1 VTEAS
6 IRVLLVED
14 DEGDY
19 LLTRKLLAGDHRTK
33 FDVHWVRG
41 HDAALEELRS
51 HYDACLV
58 DYRLGAHSGLEV
70 IEAARASGVL
80 VPMILLTGR
89 GDHEVDVEAM
99 KVGAADYLVKDEI
112 TSQLMERVIR
122 HSMEREKAKAAQ
134 LLSEQHLRQA
144 QKMEAIGS
152 LAGGVAHDFNNL
164 LSVILSYSELL
175 LMDLKPGDPM
185 RGELDEIRAA
195 GNRAADLTR
204 QLLVF
209 GRRQV
214 LDPKVVNLNAIFG
227 GMEKMLRRL
236 IGEDVELATVVSAAL
251 GSVLLDPGQME
262 QVIMNLVVNARDA
275 MPEGGKLTIETA
287 DVLLSDR
294 DAAEHVGIKAGHH
307 VVLSVTDTGTGMDAM
322 TQARMFEPFFTTKE
336 VGKGTGLG
344 LATVFGIVQQS
355 AGAIWA
361 RSELG
366 KGTTF
371 SICFPRVASP
381 GRGTDAHPPSRP
393 PERRTLRGSETILV
407 VEDEERVRILACAIL
422 RRYGYDVLE
431 AQSGGDALIVCEQH
445 KAPID
450 LLLSDVVMP
459 RVSGPQ
465 LAERLRATRPEM
477 KVLFMSGYADDAQLQ
492 HGVNASE
499 VMQKPIRPETLTR
512 RVREVLGGQRETLAP
527 ASPRTVPPLAS

>member
-1 VTEAS
+1 
-6 IRVLLVED
+6 
-14 DEGDY
+14 
-19 LLTRKLLAGDHRTK
+19 
-33 FDVHWVRG
+33 
-41 HDAALEELRS
+41 
-51 HYDACLV
+51 
-58 DYRLGAHSGLEV
+58 
-70 IEAARASGVL
+70 
-80 VPMILLTGR
+80 
-89 GDHEVDVEAM
+89 
-99 KVGAADYLVKDEI
+99 
-112 TSQLMERVIR
+112 
-122 HSMEREKAKAAQ
+122 
-134 LLSEQHLRQA
+134 
-144 QKMEAIGS
+144 
-152 LAGGVAHDFNNL
+152 
-164 LSVILSYSELL
+164 
-175 LMDLKPGDPM
+175 
-185 RGELDEIRAA
+185 
-195 GNRAADLTR
+195 
-204 QLLVF
+204 
-209 GRRQV
+209 
-214 LDPKVVNLNAIFG
+214 
-227 GMEKMLRRL
+227 MLRRL
-236 IGEDVELATVVSAAL
+236 IGEDVELATVAGPAL
-251 GSVLLDPGQME
+251 GNVLLDPGQME

-287 DVLLSDR
+287 DVVLGDR
-294 DAAEHVGIKAGHH
+294 DAAAHGIKAGHH
-307 VVLSVTDTGTGMDAM
+307 VMLSVTDTGMGMDAA

-371 SICFPRVASP
+371 TICFPLVVPA
-381 GRGTDAHPPSRP
+381 GGDVEVKTPSRP
-393 PERRTLRGSETILV
+393 PERRTLRGYETILV

-422 RRYGYDVLE
+422 RRYGYQVLE

-512 RVREVLGGQRETLAP
+512 KVREVLGAQRETVPP
-527 ASPRTVPPLAS
+527 ATLKAVPPLAS